1 MNSSYLD
8 LAMTST
14 SLNKIKCLSWVC
26 RPMVSC
32 TRSSRMKVEPGLL
45 NTPLGSPLSEWE
57 EERVVSLE
65 EEEKIIR
72 LCQKL
77 FSQRFVIGH
86 RQLFWNSLIAPCF
99 SQHCPYCSQS

>member
-65 EEEKIIR
+65 EEEK
-72 LCQKL
+72 
-77 FSQRFVIGH
+77 S
-86 RQLFWNSLIAPCF
+86 
-99 SQHCPYCSQS
+99 

>member
-1 MNSSYLD
+1 MPHFRSTFVKKSCFNAYSTNSSEPSFNSTYRGEGVSVNSSYLD

-26 RPMVSC
+26 RPTVSC

-45 NTPLGSPLSEWE
+45 NTALGSPLSEWE

-65 EEEKIIR
+65 DEEK
-72 LCQKL
+72 
-77 FSQRFVIGH
+77 S
-86 RQLFWNSLIAPCF
+86 
-99 SQHCPYCSQS
+99 

>member
-1 MNSSYLD
+1 MNCSYLD

-26 RPMVSC
+26 RPTVSC

-65 EEEKIIR
+65 EKEK
-72 LCQKL
+72 
-77 FSQRFVIGH
+77 S
-86 RQLFWNSLIAPCF
+86 
-99 SQHCPYCSQS
+99 